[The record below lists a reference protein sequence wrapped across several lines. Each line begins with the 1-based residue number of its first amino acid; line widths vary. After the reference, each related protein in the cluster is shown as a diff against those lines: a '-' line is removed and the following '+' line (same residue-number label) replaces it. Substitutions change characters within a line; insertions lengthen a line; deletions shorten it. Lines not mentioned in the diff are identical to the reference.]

1 MQLHKARQAVSV
13 CVGCGLER
21 MPTPLNATRP
31 TASNCTMKRSML
43 GLAALVT
50 IALPGCV
57 VHEREVVR
65 APPRCPGG
73 VWVEGHYGPQG
84 RWHPAHW
91 RCPGV
96 VEEVVVVHE

>member
-1 MQLHKARQAVSV
+1 
-13 CVGCGLER
+13 
-21 MPTPLNATRP
+21 
-31 TASNCTMKRSML
+31 MKRSML
-43 GLAALVT
+43 GVAALVT

-65 APPRCPGG
+65 APPHCSGG

-96 VEEVVVVHE
+96 VEEVVVVHP